1 MVTLTTNNMLNNLIS
16 LSLKHQW
23 RVVAVFVA
31 LIALGTWSF
40 MTMKVDVLP
49 DINKPTVAVFTEA
62 EGFAPEEVERLILS
76 QVENA
81 IAGAPGVTRV
91 RGTAS
96 FGLAIVQAEFDWGS
110 DIYRNRQI
118 IQERIS
124 RLDLPPNIRPV
135 LGPVSSI
142 MGEIMW
148 VGLTSSGET
157 IDSKELRTLADWT
170 VRPAL
175 LRVPGVS
182 DIIVLGGD
190 VKEWQVNLNP
200 EAMRRYGLQIA
211 DVEEKLGPA
220 ITNKSGGLLVQG
232 GKEYPLRILVS
243 PQDMAEIEE
252 IGITTWNGRGVRLA
266 DIGTVVSGV
275 SPVRGSATIDGKP
288 GVILRIAK
296 QPEAET
302 LAVTASVD
310 SALDGIKQSFPE
322 GVTLQNDLFRQEWF
336 IDAGLKNVYK
346 ALFEGIVVVAIVLAL
361 FLMHAR
367 TTFITLLSIPLSIVV
382 TIIIFKLLGLSVN
395 VMTLGGIVVAIGE
408 LVDDAIVGVENIF
421 RRLREWKI
429 GDKKESIASVIASAT
444 MQVRDSIT
452 VATLLVV
459 IVFIPVFFIPGVE
472 GRLLASLA
480 MAYLVSLIASLFV
493 SITITP
499 VLCNIL
505 IRPKDLE
512 GHEGDTKFVRFV
524 KAKMTPVIMW
534 GIDQVRPLMI
544 ATGVGILI
552 TASMYVLAGKEGIP
566 PFNEGSAT
574 ISAVMP
580 VGTDLGTSN
589 AFASRVEKEIGKI
602 NGVVRVG
609 HITGRAGADPHDSGA
624 NTSEIQVTFEQGLEG
639 EREQL
644 FTDIQKVV
652 ERFPGADFS
661 IGQPITHRVE
671 ELLSGVRAPIVIKVY
686 GDNLAELKQTAE
698 KIRLELA
705 KQEGVKNPQVQKE
718 VLLPE
723 LRIYPDRNRLADYGV
738 SSGEVAEELEEGL
751 LGIRIGQ
758 IQEGAARTD
767 VVLRYDPS
775 WRGNSDG
782 IRDLS
787 LPFEGV
793 ESLGNAA
800 ELRLDAGR
808 NKFSH
813 EGGKRVLVVSAN
825 YEGGNIVG
833 AVEVVKQTMD
843 KEKLPEGQ
851 SISYEGTYKS
861 QKENSRRLSI
871 LFAVGLLLILW
882 VLYQTFKSIPIA
894 FQIMLNIPSAI
905 FGGMVAVWLTGGEI
919 NLAHLVG
926 FISLAGIVS
935 RNGIILISHTLDL
948 VGKENV
954 NGVTKEIVL
963 RATLDR
969 VVPVLMTSLV
979 TALALVPLLIGAEE
993 PGKELLHPLAVVIF
1007 GGLISSTI
1015 VSLIFTPSMFYHF
1028 RHHDMPRLEKY
1039 LKKIQKVA
1047 DK

>member
-1 MVTLTTNNMLNNLIS
+1 MLNNIIS
-16 LSLKHQW
+16 FSLKHQW
-23 RVVAVFVA
+23 RIVALFVA
-31 LIALGTWSF
+31 ISGVGVWGFL
-40 MTMKVDVLP
+40 TMKVDVLP

-62 EGFAPEEVERLILS
+62 EGFAPEEVERLVLT

-81 IAGAPGVTRV
+81 VAGAPGVTRV

-124 RLDLPPNIRPV
+124 RLDLPEGVRPV

-148 VGLTSSGET
+148 VGLTSDEAT
-157 IDSKELRTLADWT
+157 LDSKELRTLADWT
-170 VRPAL
+170 VRPTL

-190 VKEWQVNLNP
+190 VKEWQVNLDP
-200 EAMRRYGLQIA
+200 EAMRRYELTIA
-211 DVEEKLGPA
+211 DVEEKLSSVLA
-220 ITNKSGGLLVQG
+220 NKSGGLLVQG
-232 GKEYPLRILVS
+232 GKEYPLRILVA
-243 PQDMAEIEE
+243 PQDIAEIEE
-252 IGITTWNGRGVRLA
+252 IGIATRNGRGVRLA
-266 DIGTVVSGV
+266 DIGTVAPGI
-275 SPVRGSATIDGKP
+275 SPVRGGATIDGKP

-296 QPEAET
+296 QPDAET
-302 LAVTASVD
+302 LTVTAAVD
-310 SALDGIKQSFPE
+310 EALESIRQSLPA
-322 GVTLQNDLFRQEWF
+322 GVALKNDLFRQEWF
-336 IDAGLKNVYK
+336 IDAGLNNVYR
-346 ALFEGIVVVAIVLAL
+346 ALIEGIVVVAIILAL
-361 FLMHAR
+361 FLMHR
-367 TTFITLLSIPLSIVV
+367 RVTFITLVSIPFSILV
-382 TIIIFKLLGLSVN
+382 TAIVFKFLGFSVN
-395 VMTLGGIVVAIGE
+395 VMTLGGIAVAVGE
-408 LVDDAIVGVENIF
+408 LVDNAIVGVENVF
-421 RRLREWKI
+421 RKLREWKASGSSEPI
-429 GDKKESIASVIASAT
+429 HTVVFEGTKEVLNSIVIAT
-444 MQVRDSIT
+444 I
-452 VATLLVV
+452 LVV
-459 IVFIPVFFIPGVE
+459 IVFLPVFFIPGVE
-472 GRLLASLA
+472 GRLLASLGS
-480 MAYLVSLIASLFV
+480 AYLIALLASLVV
-493 SITITP
+493 SVTITP
-499 VLCNIL
+499 VLCAL
-505 IRPKDLE
+505 LLTPKHLT
-512 GHEGDTKFVRFV
+512 GHESDTKFVRFV
-524 KAKMTPVIMW
+524 KAKMTPAIVW
-534 GIDQVRPLMI
+534 GIEHVRPLMI
-544 ATGVGILI
+544 ATLVGII
-552 TASMYVLAGKEGIP
+552 VTAGMYVFAGKEGIP

-574 ISAVMP
+574 ISVILP

-602 NGVVRVG
+602 EGVVRVG

-624 NTSEIQVTFEQGLEG
+624 NSSEIQVTFAQGLEG

-644 FTDIQKVV
+644 FAEIQKVV
-652 ERFPGADFS
+652 DRFPSADFS

-671 ELLSGVRAPIVIKVY
+671 ELLSGVRAPIVVKVY
-686 GDNLAELKQTAE
+686 GDDLVGLKQTAE
-698 KIRLELA
+698 RIRAELA
-705 KQEGVKNPQVQKE
+705 QQEGVKNPQVQKE

-723 LRIYPDRNRLADYGV
+723 LRIYPDRNRLADYGL
-738 SSGEVAEELEEGL
+738 SSGQVAEELEEGL
-751 LGIRIGQ
+751 LGVRIGQ
-758 IQEGAARTD
+758 VQEGSARTD

-825 YEGGNIVG
+825 YDGGNIVG
-833 AVEVVKQTMD
+833 AVETVKQTMD
-843 KEKLPEGQ
+843 KEKLPSGQ

-861 QKENSRRLSI
+861 QKENSQRLGL
-871 LFAVGLLLILW
+871 LFAVGLILILW

-894 FQIMLNIPSAI
+894 LQIMLNIPSAI

-948 VGKENV
+948 VGKENG
-954 NGVTKEIVL
+954 NGVSKEIVL

-979 TALALVPLLIGAEE
+979 TALALVPLLIGGDE

-1015 VSLIFTPSMFYHF
+1015 VSLIFTPSVFYHF
-1028 RHHDMPRLEKY
+1028 RHHDMPKLEKW
-1039 LKKIQKVA
+1039 LKRLQKVT
-1047 DK
+1047 DQ

>member
-1 MVTLTTNNMLNNLIS
+1 MLTKNSMLNRIIS

-23 RVVAVFVA
+23 RVVGVFVA
-31 LIALGTWSF
+31 LILLGTWSF
-40 MTMKVDVLP
+40 VTMKVDVLP

-81 IAGAPGVTRV
+81 VAGAPGVTRV

-124 RLDLPPNIRPV
+124 RLDLPPNVRPV

-148 VGLTSSGET
+148 VGLTSSDET
-157 IDSKELRTLADWT
+157 VDSKELRTLADWT

-175 LRVPGVS
+175 LRVGGVS

-190 VKEWQVNLNP
+190 VKEWQVNLDP
-200 EAMRRYGLQIA
+200 EAMRRYGLKIA
-211 DVEEKLGPA
+211 DIEEKLGSA

-243 PQDMAEIEE
+243 PQDIAEIEE

-310 SALDGIKQSFPE
+310 DALNAIKQSLPE

-336 IDAGLKNVYK
+336 IDAGLNNVYR
-346 ALFEGIVVVAIVLAL
+346 ALLEGIVVVAIILAL
-361 FLMHAR
+361 FLMHR
-367 TTFITLLSIPLSIVV
+367 RVTFITLVSIPFSILV
-382 TIIIFKLLGLSVN
+382 TLIIFKLLGFSVN
-395 VMTLGGIVVAIGE
+395 VMTLGGIAVAVGE
-408 LVDDAIVGVENIF
+408 LVDNAIVGVENVF
-421 RRLREWKI
+421 RRLREWKAS
-429 GDKKESIASVIASAT
+429 GSTESIQSVVYEGTREVLSSIFIAT
-444 MQVRDSIT
+444 I
-452 VATLLVV
+452 LVV
-459 IVFIPVFFIPGVE
+459 IVFLPVFFIPGVE
-472 GRLLASLA
+472 GRLLASLGS
-480 MAYLVSLIASLFV
+480 AYLIALLASLAV
-493 SITITP
+493 SVTITP
-499 VLCNIL
+499 VLCAL
-505 IRPKDLE
+505 LLTPKHLT
-512 GHEGDTKFVRFV
+512 GHEGDTKFVRFI
-524 KAKMTPVIMW
+524 KTKMTPVIVW
-534 GIDQVRPLMI
+534 GIDHVRPLMI
-544 ATGVGILI
+544 ATGIGILV
-552 TASMYVLAGKEGIP
+552 TVGMYVFAGKEGIP

-574 ISAVMP
+574 ISVVMP

-602 NGVVRVG
+602 DGVVRAG

-639 EREQL
+639 EREKL
-644 FTDIQKVV
+644 FAEIQKVV
-652 ERFPGADFS
+652 DRFPGADFS

-671 ELLSGVRAPIVIKVY
+671 ELLSGVRAPIVVKVY
-686 GDNLAELKQTAE
+686 GDNLSELKQTGDM
-698 KIRLELA
+698 IRAELA
-705 KQEGVKNPQVQKE
+705 KQTGVKNPQVQKE

-751 LGIRIGQ
+751 LGVKIGQ

-787 LPFEGV
+787 LPFDGV
-793 ESLGNAA
+793 ESLGNVA

-833 AVEVVKQTMD
+833 AVEAVKQTMD
-843 KEKLPEGQ
+843 REKLPQGQ

-861 QKENSRRLSI
+861 QKENSQRLGI

-894 FQIMLNIPSAI
+894 LQIMLNIPSAI
-905 FGGMVAVWLTGGEI
+905 FGGMVAVWITGGEI

-948 VGKENV
+948 VGKENG
-954 NGVTKEIVL
+954 NGVSKEIVL

-979 TALALVPLLIGAEE
+979 TALALVPLLIGSEE

-1015 VSLIFTPSMFYHF
+1015 VSLIFTPSVFYHF
-1028 RHHDMPRLEKY
+1028 RHHDMPKLENI
-1039 LKKIQKVA
+1039 LKKFQKVA
-1047 DK
+1047 DQ

>member
-1 MVTLTTNNMLNNLIS
+1 MLNIIIS
-16 LSLKHQW
+16 YSLKHQW
-23 RVVAVFVA
+23 KIIAATIAVS
-31 LIALGTWSF
+31 ALGVWSF

-62 EGFAPEEVERLILS
+62 EGLAPEEIERLVLAP
-76 QVENA
+76 VENA
-81 IAGAPGVTRV
+81 VAGAPGVSRV

-96 FGLAIVQAEFDWGS
+96 FGLAIVQAEFEWGS

-118 IQERIS
+118 IQERLA
-124 RLDLPPNIRPV
+124 RLDLPPNVKPV

-148 VGLTSSGET
+148 VGLTSPDQKVDG
-157 IDSKELRTLADWT
+157 KELRTIADWT
-170 VRPAL
+170 LRPAL

-200 EAMRRYGLQIA
+200 EAMRRYDLKIA
-211 DVEEKLGPA
+211 DVEAKLSPILA
-220 ITNKSGGLLVQG
+220 NKSGGLLVQG

-243 PQDMAEIEE
+243 PQNITDIEE
-252 IGITTWNGRGVRLA
+252 VGITTWNKRGIRLA
-266 DIGTVVSGV
+266 DIATVSEGI
-275 SPVRGSATIDGKP
+275 SPVRGGATINGKP

-302 LAVTASVD
+302 LAVTKAVD
-310 SALDGIKQSFPE
+310 DALVGISRSLPE

-336 IDAGLKNVYK
+336 INAGLSNVRS
-346 ALFEGIVVVAIVLAL
+346 ALLEGIIVVAIILAL
-361 FLMHAR
+361 FLMHGR
-367 TTFITLLSIPLSIVV
+367 VTFVTLVSIPLSILV
-382 TIIIFKLLGLSVN
+382 TAIVFRALGFSVN
-395 VMTLGGIVVAIGE
+395 VMTMGGLAVAVGE
-408 LVDDAIVGVENIF
+408 LVDNGIVGVENVF
-421 RRLREWKI
+421 RKLREWRAP
-429 GDKKESIASVIASAT
+429 GMKEPIHKVVFEGTREVLSSIIIA
-444 MQVRDSIT
+444 T
-452 VATLLVV
+452 VLVV
-459 IVFIPVFFIPGVE
+459 IVFLPVFFIPGVE
-472 GRLLASLA
+472 GRLLASLGA
-480 MAYLVSLIASLFV
+480 AYLVALVASLIVSL
-493 SITITP
+493 TITP
-499 VLCNIL
+499 VLCGL
-505 IRPKDLE
+505 LLSPKHLL

-524 KAKMTPVIMW
+524 KAKVTTPIMW
-534 GIDQVRPLMI
+534 GIAHVRTLI
-544 ATGVGILI
+544 AITVLGILV
-552 TASMYVLAGKEGIP
+552 TGGLYYLAGKEGIP

-574 ISAVMP
+574 ISVVLP

-602 NGVVRVG
+602 DGVVSVG

-624 NTSEIQVTFEQGLEG
+624 NTSEIQVTFKQGLES
-639 EREQL
+639 ETESL
-644 FTDIQKVV
+644 FAKVQTV
-652 ERFPGADFS
+652 IDRFPGADFS

-671 ELLSGVRAPIVIKVY
+671 ELLSGIRAPIVVKIY
-686 GDNLAELKQTAE
+686 GDDLKDLKLTAELV
-698 KIRLELA
+698 RSELA
-705 KQEGVKNPQVQKE
+705 KQDGVKNPQVQKE

-723 LRIYPDRNRLADYGV
+723 LRIYPDRNRLADFGI

-751 LGIRIGQ
+751 LGVRIGQ
-758 IQEGAARTD
+758 VQEGPARTA
-767 VVLRYDPS
+767 VTLRYDPS

-782 IRDLS
+782 IRDLA
-787 LPFEGV
+787 LPFTNV

-825 YEGGNIVG
+825 YQGGDIVG
-833 AVEVVKQTMD
+833 AVDAVKSTLD
-843 KEKLPEGQ
+843 ATKLPTGQ
-851 SISYEGTYKS
+851 FISYEGTYKS
-861 QKENSRRLSI
+861 QKENSFRLGI

-882 VLYQTFKSIPIA
+882 VLYQTFKSVPIA

-905 FGGMVAVWLTGGEI
+905 LGGMIAVWITGGEI

-948 VGKENV
+948 VRDAKGE
-954 NGVTKEIVL
+954 VTKEIIL

-979 TALALVPLLIGAEE
+979 TALALIPLLIGASE

-1007 GGLISSTI
+1007 GGLITSTI
-1015 VSLIFTPSMFYHF
+1015 VSLVFTPSMFYHF
-1028 RHHDMPRLEKY
+1028 RRHELPKLERE
-1039 LKKIQKVA
+1039 LK
-1047 DK
+1047 

>member
-1 MVTLTTNNMLNNLIS
+1 MLNNIIS
-16 LSLKHQW
+16 FSLKHQW
-23 RVVAVFVA
+23 RIVALFVA
-31 LIALGTWSF
+31 ISGVGVWGFL
-40 MTMKVDVLP
+40 TMKVDVLP

-62 EGFAPEEVERLILS
+62 EGFAPEEVERLVLT

-81 IAGAPGVTRV
+81 VAGAPGVTRV

-124 RLDLPPNIRPV
+124 RLDLPESVRPV

-148 VGLTSSGET
+148 VGLTSEEATLDG
-157 IDSKELRTLADWT
+157 KELRTLADWT

-200 EAMRRYGLQIA
+200 EAMRRYGLTIA
-211 DVEEKLGPA
+211 DVEEKLSSVLA
-220 ITNKSGGLLVQG
+220 NKSGGLLVQG
-232 GKEYPLRILVS
+232 GKEYPLRILVT
-243 PQDMAEIEE
+243 PQNITEIEE
-252 IGITTWNGRGVRLA
+252 VGITTWNGRGIRLA
-266 DIGTVVSGV
+266 DIGTVVAGV
-275 SPVRGSATIDGKP
+275 SPVRGGATIDGKP

-302 LAVTASVD
+302 LAVTAAVD
-310 SALDGIKQSFPE
+310 EALESIRQSLPT
-322 GVTLQNDLFRQEWF
+322 GVTLKNDLFRQEWF
-336 IDAGLKNVYK
+336 IDAGLNNVYR
-346 ALFEGIVVVAIVLAL
+346 ALLEGIVVVAIILVL
-361 FLMHAR
+361 FLMHR
-367 TTFITLLSIPLSIVV
+367 RVTFITLISIPLSIIV
-382 TIIIFKLLGLSVN
+382 TAIVFKLLGFSVN
-395 VMTLGGIVVAIGE
+395 VMTLGGIAVAVGE
-408 LVDDAIVGVENIF
+408 LVDNAIVGVENVF
-421 RRLREWKI
+421 RRLREWKASGSSEPI
-429 GDKKESIASVIASAT
+429 HTVVFEGTREVLNSIVIA
-444 MQVRDSIT
+444 T
-452 VATLLVV
+452 VLVM
-459 IVFIPVFFIPGVE
+459 IVFLPVFFIPGVE
-472 GRLLASLA
+472 GRLLASLGS
-480 MAYLVSLIASLFV
+480 AYLIALLSSLVVSV
-493 SITITP
+493 TIIP
-499 VLCNIL
+499 VLCAL
-505 IRPKDLE
+505 LLSPKYLT
-512 GHEGDTKFVRFV
+512 GHESDTRFVRFV
-524 KAKMTPVIMW
+524 KTKMAPAIMW
-534 GIDQVRPLMI
+534 GIEHVRPLMI
-544 ATGVGILI
+544 ATVVGIII
-552 TASMYVLAGKEGIP
+552 TAGMYILAGKEGIP

-574 ISAVMP
+574 ISVILP

-602 NGVVRVG
+602 EGVVRVG

-639 EREQL
+639 ERERL
-644 FTDIQKVV
+644 FAEIQKVV
-652 ERFPGADFS
+652 ERFPAADFS

-671 ELLSGVRAPIVIKVY
+671 ELLSGIRAPIVIKVY
-686 GDNLAELKQTAE
+686 GDDLVGLKQTAE
-698 KIRLELA
+698 RIRTELA

-723 LRIYPDRNRLADYGV
+723 LRIYPDRNQLANYGL
-738 SSGEVAEELEEGL
+738 SSGQVAEELEEGL
-751 LGIRIGQ
+751 LGVRIGQ
-758 IQEGAARTD
+758 VQEGAARTA

-782 IRDLS
+782 IRDIS
-787 LPFEGV
+787 LPFENV
-793 ESLGNAA
+793 EALGNAA

-825 YEGGNIVG
+825 YDGGNIVG
-833 AVEVVKQTMD
+833 AVEAVKQTMD
-843 KEKLPEGQ
+843 KEKLPSGQ

-861 QKENSRRLSI
+861 QKENSQRLGI
-871 LFAVGLLLILW
+871 LFAVGLILILW

-894 FQIMLNIPSAI
+894 LQIMLNIPSAI

-948 VGKENV
+948 VGKEKG
-954 NGVTKEIVL
+954 NGISKEVVL
-963 RATLDR
+963 KATLDR

-979 TALALVPLLIGAEE
+979 TAVALVPLLIGGDE

-1015 VSLIFTPSMFYHF
+1015 LSLIFTPSVFYHF
-1028 RHHDMPRLEKY
+1028 RHHDMPKLEKW
-1039 LKKIQKVA
+1039 LRRAQKITDQ
-1047 DK
+1047 

>member
-1 MVTLTTNNMLNNLIS
+1 MLNNIIS
-16 LSLKHQW
+16 FSLKHQW
-23 RVVAVFVA
+23 RVVAVF
-31 LIALGTWSF
+31 IAISGLGVWSF
-40 MTMKVDVLP
+40 LTMKVDVLP

-62 EGFAPEEVERLILS
+62 EGLAPEEIERLVLAP
-76 QVENA
+76 VENA
-81 IAGAPGVTRV
+81 VAGAPGVTRV

-124 RLDLPPNIRPV
+124 RLDLPEGVRPV

-142 MGEIMW
+142 MGEILW
-148 VGLTSSGET
+148 VGLTSEESTLDG
-157 IDSKELRTLADWT
+157 KELRTLADWT

-200 EAMRRYGLQIA
+200 EAMRRYGLTIG
-211 DVEEKLGPA
+211 DVEEKLSSVL
-220 ITNKSGGLLVQG
+220 TNKSGGLLVQG
-232 GKEYPLRILVS
+232 GKEYPLRILVA
-243 PQDMAEIEE
+243 PQAIAEIEE
-252 IGITTWNGRGVRLA
+252 VGITTWNGRGIRLA
-266 DIGTVVSGV
+266 DIGTVVAGV
-275 SPVRGSATIDGKP
+275 SPVRGGATIDGKP

-296 QPEAET
+296 QPKAET
-302 LAVTASVD
+302 LAVTAAVD
-310 SALDGIKQSFPE
+310 EALESIRQSLPA
-322 GVTLQNDLFRQEWF
+322 GVALKNDLFRQEWF
-336 IDAGLKNVYK
+336 IDAGLSNVYR
-346 ALFEGIVVVAIVLAL
+346 ALLEGIVVVAIILAL
-361 FLMHAR
+361 FLMHR
-367 TTFITLLSIPLSIVV
+367 RVTFITLISIPLSIVV
-382 TIIIFKLLGLSVN
+382 TAIVFKLLGFSVN
-395 VMTLGGIVVAIGE
+395 VMTLGGIAVAVGE
-408 LVDDAIVGVENIF
+408 LVDNAIVGVENVF
-421 RRLREWKI
+421 RRLREWKASGSSEPI
-429 GDKKESIASVIASAT
+429 HTVVYEGTKEVLNSIVIA
-444 MQVRDSIT
+444 T
-452 VATLLVV
+452 VLVM
-459 IVFIPVFFIPGVE
+459 IVFLPVFFIPGVE
-472 GRLLASLA
+472 GRLLSSLGS
-480 MAYLVSLIASLFV
+480 AYLIALLSSLVV

-499 VLCNIL
+499 VLCAL
-505 IRPKDLE
+505 LLSPKYLT
-512 GHEGDTKFVRFV
+512 GHENDTRFV
-524 KAKMTPVIMW
+524 SFVKRKTTPAILW
-534 GIDQVRPLMI
+534 GIEHVKPLMI
-544 ATGVGILI
+544 ATVVGVII
-552 TASMYVLAGKEGIP
+552 TAGMYVFAGKEGIP

-574 ISAVMP
+574 ISAILP

-602 NGVVRVG
+602 EGVVRVG

-639 EREQL
+639 ERERL
-644 FTDIQKVV
+644 FAEIQKVV
-652 ERFPGADFS
+652 ERFPAADFS

-671 ELLSGVRAPIVIKVY
+671 ELLSGIRAPIVIKVY
-686 GDNLAELKQTAE
+686 GDDLLGLKQTAE
-698 KIRLELA
+698 RIRTELA

-723 LRIYPDRNRLADYGV
+723 LRIYPDRNQLANYGL
-738 SSGEVAEELEEGL
+738 SSGQVAEELEEGL
-751 LGIRIGQ
+751 LGVRIGQ
-758 IQEGAARTD
+758 VQEGSARTA

-782 IRDLS
+782 IRDIA
-787 LPFEGV
+787 LPFENM
-793 ESLGNAA
+793 EALGNAT

-825 YEGGNIVG
+825 YDGGNIVG
-833 AVEVVKQTMD
+833 AVETVKQTMD
-843 KEKLPEGQ
+843 KEKLPGGQ

-861 QKENSRRLSI
+861 QKENSQRLGL
-871 LFAVGLLLILW
+871 LFAVGLILILW

-894 FQIMLNIPSAI
+894 LQIMLNIPSAI

-948 VGKENV
+948 VGKENG
-954 NGVTKEIVL
+954 NSISKEVVL

-979 TALALVPLLIGAEE
+979 TALALVPLLIGGDE

-1015 VSLIFTPSMFYHF
+1015 VSLIVTPSVFYHF
-1028 RHHDMPRLEKY
+1028 RKHDAPKLERF
-1039 LKKIQKVA
+1039 LKKA
-1047 DK
+1047 

>member
-1 MVTLTTNNMLNNLIS
+1 MLNKIIS
-16 LSLKHQW
+16 FSLKHQW
-23 RVVAVFVA
+23 RVVAVF
-31 LIALGTWSF
+31 IAISGLGVWSF
-40 MTMKVDVLP
+40 LTMKVDVLP

-62 EGFAPEEVERLILS
+62 EGLAPEEVERLVLAP
-76 QVENA
+76 VENA
-81 IAGAPGVTRV
+81 VAGAPGVTRV

-124 RLDLPPNIRPV
+124 RLDLPENVRPV

-148 VGLTSSGET
+148 VGLTSEESTLDG
-157 IDSKELRTLADWT
+157 KELRTLADWT

-200 EAMRRYGLQIA
+200 EAMRRYDLTIA
-211 DVEEKLGPA
+211 DVEEKLSSVL
-220 ITNKSGGLLVQG
+220 TNKSGGLLVQG
-232 GKEYPLRILVS
+232 GKEYPLRILVA
-243 PQDMAEIEE
+243 PQDITEIEE
-252 IGITTWNGRGVRLA
+252 VGITIWNGRGIRLA
-266 DIGTVVSGV
+266 DIGTVVAGV
-275 SPVRGSATIDGKP
+275 SPVRGGATIDGKP

-302 LAVTASVD
+302 LAVTAAVD
-310 SALDGIKQSFPE
+310 EALESIRQSLPT
-322 GVTLQNDLFRQEWF
+322 GVTLKNDLFRQEWF
-336 IDAGLKNVYK
+336 IDAGLNNVYR
-346 ALFEGIVVVAIVLAL
+346 ALLEGIVVVAIILAL
-361 FLMHAR
+361 FLMHR
-367 TTFITLLSIPLSIVV
+367 RVTFITLISIPLSIVV
-382 TIIIFKLLGLSVN
+382 TAIVFKLLGFSVN
-395 VMTLGGIVVAIGE
+395 VMTLGGIAVAVGE
-408 LVDDAIVGVENIF
+408 LVDNAIVGVENVF
-421 RRLREWKI
+421 RRLREWKAS
-429 GDKKESIASVIASAT
+429 GSIEPVHTVVFEGTREVLNSIVIA
-444 MQVRDSIT
+444 T
-452 VATLLVV
+452 VLVM
-459 IVFIPVFFIPGVE
+459 IVFLPVFFIPGVE
-472 GRLLASLA
+472 GRLLASLGS
-480 MAYLVSLIASLFV
+480 AYLIALLSSLVVSV
-493 SITITP
+493 TIIP
-499 VLCNIL
+499 VLCAL
-505 IRPKDLE
+505 LLSPKHLT
-512 GHEGDTKFVRFV
+512 GHESDTKFVRFV
-524 KAKMTPVIMW
+524 KTKMTPAIMW
-534 GIDQVRPLMI
+534 GIEHVKPLMI
-544 ATGVGILI
+544 ATVVGIVI
-552 TASMYVLAGKEGIP
+552 TVGMYVFAGKEGIP

-574 ISAVMP
+574 ISVILP

-602 NGVVRVG
+602 EGVVRVG

-639 EREQL
+639 ERERL
-644 FTDIQKVV
+644 FAEIQKVV
-652 ERFPGADFS
+652 ERFPAADFS

-671 ELLSGVRAPIVIKVY
+671 ELLSGIRAPIVIKIY
-686 GDNLAELKQTAE
+686 GDDLSGLKQTAE
-698 KIRLELA
+698 RIRTELA

-723 LRIYPDRNRLADYGV
+723 LRIYPDRNRLADYGL
-738 SSGEVAEELEEGL
+738 SSGQVAEELEEGL
-751 LGIRIGQ
+751 LGVRIGQ
-758 IQEGAARTD
+758 VQEGSARTA

-787 LPFEGV
+787 LPFENV
-793 ESLGNAA
+793 EALGNAA

-825 YEGGNIVG
+825 YDRGNIVG
-833 AVEVVKQTMD
+833 AVEAVKQTMD
-843 KEKLPEGQ
+843 REKLPSGQ

-861 QKENSRRLSI
+861 QKENSQRLGI
-871 LFAVGLLLILW
+871 LFAVGLILILW

-894 FQIMLNIPSAI
+894 LQIMLNIPSAI

-948 VGKENV
+948 VGKENG
-954 NGVTKEIVL
+954 NGISKEVVL

-1015 VSLIFTPSMFYHF
+1015 VSLIFTPSVFYHF
-1028 RHHDMPRLEKY
+1028 RHHDMPKLEKW
-1039 LKKIQKVA
+1039 LKSAQKIA
-1047 DK
+1047 DQ